1 MDSSQINDF
10 QQEPIRKVSI
20 LLGIGI
26 FIMPYIFSWFTL
38 REGYSKLAKIMS
50 FTWLA
55 VLLAMPFIAPKS
67 ENSSNYQTEKK
78 VENIAHNEEGVEN
91 SNNEEKIESENSE
104 SYESSNEYLKN
115 NDSKYTDINSIG
127 NKVRFFDIWKAA
139 NSSDGT
145 AQDIF
150 YAYTQNTDFK
160 NEFEKKDAFESIKSE
175 IEDEMEKYE
184 DIKYISIP
192 IIDQMN
198 YPYFSKKQSNF
209 TAFIYPTWHIFL
221 NYNFEKQGFSLLDKN
236 SHRKCF
242 NNQKVS
248 GFEINSEI
256 ECFMQISED
265 IKVPN
270 IPNERLA
277 LLIKKLDEANLIVY
291 TGRVY
296 AKLDESSSYKKNAE
310 IEILGAEIELKIR
323 EPYLD
328 YESQEKI
335 NELKEAKNN
344 IHSIFN
350 GDVIYRFKMGDF

>member
-38 REGYSKLAKIMS
+38 RKGYSNLARIIS
-50 FTWLA
+50 FSWLII
-55 VLLAMPFIAPKS
+55 LFTLPLIAPKS
-67 ENSSNYQTEKK
+67 ENSSNYQA
-78 VENIAHNEEGVEN
+78 ENKAHNKEEVE
-91 SNNEEKIESENSE
+91 SVNNEEKIESDSSD
-104 SYESSNEYLKN
+104 SYDSSSEYLEN

-145 AQDIF
+145 ARDIF
-150 YAYTQNTDFK
+150 YAYAPDNFSK
-160 NEFEKKDAFESIKSE
+160 NEFEINDLFEKLKPE
-175 IEDEMEKYE
+175 IEKELEKYE
-184 DIKYISIP
+184 DIEYISIP
-192 IIDQMN
+192 IIDGVN
-198 YPYFSKKQSNF
+198 YPNLIKNKSNF
-209 TAFIYPTWHIFL
+209 TAFVYSGWYIFL
-221 NYNFEKQGFSLLDKN
+221 DYDFEKQGFSLSDKKT
-236 SHRKCF
+236 HKKCF
-242 NNQKVS
+242 NNQKVH

-256 ECFMQISED
+256 ECFMPISKD

-270 IPNERLA
+270 VPDERLA
-277 LLIKKLDEANLIVY
+277 LFIKKLDEANLITY

-296 AKLDESSSYKKNAE
+296 AKLDKSSSYKKNAE

-323 EPYLD
+323 EPYLE
-328 YESQEKI
+328 YEHPEKI
-335 NELKEAKNN
+335 NELKEAKKQ